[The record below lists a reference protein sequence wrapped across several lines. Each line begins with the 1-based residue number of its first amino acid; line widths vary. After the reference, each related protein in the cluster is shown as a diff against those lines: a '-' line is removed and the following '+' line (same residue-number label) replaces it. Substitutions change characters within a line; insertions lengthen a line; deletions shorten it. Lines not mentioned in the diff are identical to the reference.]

1 MIVTIIG
8 LSTEGYQIARNLIS
22 NNITTFIID
31 EKLMSGIEVNKD
43 IINKI
48 DTIDKFY
55 NVKLKT
61 DTDLNKF
68 ITKSNFIFFIPKIK
82 NSDTTY
88 NMQISNTLKIIT
100 QNLDRGKCLIFS
112 LSIGL
117 GQNTELIKIIERT
130 SGLYEGKDFNYI
142 YLPLEPRST
151 ENCVIGINQN
161 NIPTGL
167 KSVLNY
173 SGIKILKYMSIES
186 AELYFC
192 SNILN
197 KYVKYSTSIEF
208 WRRSPQ
214 FSYNLNVSEQLE
226 SEICYLDEFIE
237 NYFDFKE
244 LSKSLDQGDPLL
256 NLTNG
261 INKTIDNFIKRLVER
276 VRTIFK
282 EKKLRASNTK
292 ITLIWTIDTYEMRG
306 SKQNIKEHI
315 IDKLK
320 DYIGDVTLF
329 RLPIL
334 SNIIPNKNN
343 LLIFCSKE
351 DFKLY
356 SSDMKKKFESDI
368 ISLKANYMLEVV
380 E

>member
-8 LSTEGYQIARNLIS
+8 LSTEGYQIAQNLIS

-31 EKLMSGIEVNKD
+31 EKLMSGIELNQD
-43 IINKI
+43 IINQI

-61 DTDLNKF
+61 ETDLNKF
-68 ITKSNFIFFIPKIK
+68 ITKSNFIFFTPKIK
-82 NSDTTY
+82 NADLPY
-88 NMQISNTLKIIT
+88 NIQISNTLKIIT
-100 QNLDRGKCLIFS
+100 QNLDKGKCLIFS

-117 GQNTELIKIIERT
+117 GQNTELIKVIERT

-161 NIPTGL
+161 NIPMGL
-167 KSVLNY
+167 KSILNY
-173 SGIKILKYMSIES
+173 SGIKILKYMSIEA

-197 KYVKYSTSIEF
+197 KYVKYSTNIEF
-208 WRRSPQ
+208 WRRSTQ
-214 FSYNLNVSEQLE
+214 SSYNLNLSDQLE
-226 SEICYLDEFIE
+226 PEICYLDEFIE
-237 NYFDFKE
+237 NYFDFQE
-244 LSKSLDQGDPLL
+244 LSKSLEQGDPLL
-256 NLTNG
+256 NFTNG
-261 INKTIDNFIKRLVER
+261 INKTIDNFIKRLIEKIR
-276 VRTIFK
+276 IIFRD
-282 EKKLRASNTK
+282 KKLRASNTK
-292 ITLIWTIDTYEMRG
+292 ITLIWTIDKYEMRG

-315 IDKLK
+315 LNKLK
-320 DYIGDVTLF
+320 DYVGDVTLF

-334 SNIIPNKNN
+334 TNIIPNKNN

-351 DFKLY
+351 DFELY
-356 SSDMKKKFESDI
+356 SSEMKKKFESDI
-368 ISLKANYMLEVV
+368 ISLKANYILEVV